1 MLSITGEDAEH
12 HKDAEHHLQVPGTP
26 QHHPQPLQG
35 QTLNPLSREPPPP
48 GSWHPGA
55 RLSPRWSLQDRDR
68 DQDRERGRRT
78 AAGGGGQR
86 GPGGGSAAPTAANR
100 GLRGVPRAEP
110 GRCGAAP
117 SPPPRPPAAPSG
129 SGHPRRGRAGSPAPS
144 PGSGRCRGGGGGG
157 CWRCCWLLSSF
168 LAR

>member
-12 HKDAEHHLQVPGTP
+12 HKDAEHHLQVPGAP

-35 QTLNPLSREPPPP
+35 QTLDPLSREPPPP

-68 DQDRERGRRT
+68 DQDRERGKRT
-78 AAGGGGQR
+78 AAGGGAAGAGRRLCSPDRSQQ
-86 GPGGGSAAPTAANR
+86 GAPGGTES
-100 GLRGVPRAEP
+100 RAGAVRSRTEP
-110 GRCGAAP
+110 
-117 SPPPRPPAAPSG
+117 PPPRPPAAPSG